1 MPGIALKLMPGV
13 FPVPGPVM
21 TSVAELLLDE
31 KVRVRGL
38 WARVPC
44 AKCGPELPVAPFVL
58 AVLVL
63 APILFSVGCLCR
75 RSLAIDLTCAALKI
89 YTKNHETEG
98 TNFKHTQQQVKK
110 N

>member
-1 MPGIALKLMPGV
+1 MVDSLAALKCMLGMALKLMPGV
-13 FPVPGPVM
+13 WPAPGPPI

-44 AKCGPELPVAPFVL
+44 AKCGPELPVAPFAL

-63 APILFSVGCLCR
+63 APIFIR
-75 RSLAIDLTCAALKI
+75 LTFGALS
-89 YTKNHETEG
+89 
-98 TNFKHTQQQVKK
+98 
-110 N
+110 